1 MIARVREWALRLAL
15 VAAACAAAL
24 VLLEAWIRARD
35 LPKDDAMLFRAHPG
49 SPRLVRLEPGASG
62 RFTGVPVRA
71 NRFGYRGPDW
81 DVAKPRGAFRVAVLG
96 DSETFG
102 YGVLEEETYPARIER
117 ALRERRPE
125 RRWEVLN
132 FAMSG
137 FNTAQAAEV
146 CTLDVLPFAPDL
158 VVLGFFPNDVD
169 PPIRAEHFGV
179 RAAAADEGARAVPAG
194 EPVRPADAK
203 ARAWSPLRWVGALR
217 TPQFLR
223 TRGAALARRLGVRVG
238 TSTTRYADLYAS
250 RAPAWLSCEEALRAI
265 RDACARRGVRF
276 AVAILPFIV
285 SFDETHP
292 MAAAHRQV
300 AAFCEAEGIPC
311 LDLLPAYMG
320 ESAARLAVSPVNNH
334 MNAEGNRIA
343 AEAILAWLLESGLME
358 ETGAG
363 AGGGEARSGGDGS

>member
-15 VAAACAAAL
+15 VAAACGASL

-35 LPKDDAMLFRAHPG
+35 LPKDDGTLFRPHPG
-49 SPRLVRLEPGASG
+49 SPRLVRLEPGASA
-62 RFTGVPVRA
+62 RFTGVTVRA

-81 DVAKPRGAFRVAVLG
+81 EVAKPPGAFRVAVLG
-96 DSETFG
+96 DSQTFG
-102 YGVLEEETYPARIER
+102 YGVLEEETFPALLER

-125 RRWEVLN
+125 RLWEVQN
-132 FAMSG
+132 FGISG
-137 FNTAQAAEV
+137 FNTAQEAEM
-146 CTLDVLPFAPDL
+146 CTLDVFPFAPDL
-158 VVLGFFPNDVD
+158 VLLGFFPNDVD
-169 PPIRAEHFGV
+169 PPVLPEHFAE
-179 RAAAADEGARAVPAG
+179 RPAAAANDGARAAIPEAS
-194 EPVRPADAK
+194 
-203 ARAWSPLRWVGALR
+203 AWSPPRWIGTLR

-223 TRGAALARRLGVRVG
+223 TRGAALARRLGVRVATA
-238 TSTTRYADLYAS
+238 TSRYADLYAS
-250 RAPAWLSCEEALRAI
+250 RAPAWRSCEEALRAA

-292 MAAAHRQV
+292 MTAAHRLV

-320 ESAARLAVSPVNNH
+320 KSAARLSVSPVNNH

-343 AEAILAWLLESGLME
+343 AEAILPWLLESGLVE
-358 ETGAG
+358 PTGAG
-363 AGGGEARSGGDGS
+363 AGGGEPNSGEGDP